1 MSGVTSRGRV
11 FLVCFVRSWRDVE
24 YFIEYLGVVTLRE
37 YSDVYGDV
45 VKLGVKGRTSSS
57 VDTCA
62 GPGSVK
68 KDFEEYRRASGLSAF
83 IWL

>member
-1 MSGVTSRGRV
+1 MG
-11 FLVCFVRSWRDVE
+11 
-24 YFIEYLGVVTLRE
+24 YFIEYSGVVTLRE

-45 VKLGVKGRTSSS
+45 VKLGVKARTSSS

-62 GPGSVK
+62 NPGSEK
-68 KDFEEYRRASGLSAF
+68 KEFIEYRRASGLSAF

>member
-1 MSGVTSRGRV
+1 MG
-11 FLVCFVRSWRDVE
+11 
-24 YFIEYLGVVTLRE
+24 YFIEYSGVVTLRK
-37 YSDVYGDV
+37 YSDVYGDAV
-45 VKLGVKGRTSSS
+45 RLGVKTRTSSS

-68 KDFEEYRRASGLSAF
+68 KDFEEYRRASSLFAI

>member
-1 MSGVTSRGRV
+1 MGYS
-11 FLVCFVRSWRDVE
+11 
-24 YFIEYLGVVTLRE
+24 IEYSGVVTLGK

-45 VKLGVKGRTSSS
+45 AMLGVKGRTSSS

-68 KDFEEYRRASGLSAF
+68 KDFEEYRRASSISA
-83 IWL
+83 II

>member
-1 MSGVTSRGRV
+1 MG
-11 FLVCFVRSWRDVE
+11 
-24 YFIEYLGVVTLRE
+24 YFIEYSGLMTLHR

-45 VKLGVKGRTSSS
+45 VRLGVKERTSSS

>member
-1 MSGVTSRGRV
+1 MG
-11 FLVCFVRSWRDVE
+11 
-24 YFIEYLGVVTLRE
+24 YFIEYSGVVTLRK

-45 VKLGVKGRTSSS
+45 VKLGVKARTSSS

-62 GPGSVK
+62 NPGSEK
-68 KDFEEYRRASGLSAF
+68 KEFIEYRRASGLSAF

>member
-1 MSGVTSRGRV
+1 MG
-11 FLVCFVRSWRDVE
+11 
-24 YFIEYLGVVTLRE
+24 YFIEYSGVVTLRK
-37 YSDVYGDV
+37 YSDFYGDV
-45 VKLGVKGRTSSS
+45 VRLGVKVKTSSS

-68 KDFEEYRRASGLSAF
+68 KDFKEYRRASSLFAI

>member
-1 MSGVTSRGRV
+1 MNIIQIYVKRFATVAYS
-11 FLVCFVRSWRDVE
+11 
-24 YFIEYLGVVTLRE
+24 IEFSSVDTLRE